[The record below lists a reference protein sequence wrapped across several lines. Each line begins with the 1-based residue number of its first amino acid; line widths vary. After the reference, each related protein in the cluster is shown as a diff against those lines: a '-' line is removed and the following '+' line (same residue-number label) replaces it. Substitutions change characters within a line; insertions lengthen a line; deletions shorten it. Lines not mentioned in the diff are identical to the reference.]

1 MQYNKEKN
9 EVEST
14 QIEILKAKARRIRHR
29 KDLAIKALSEAIS
42 LKGKTE
48 DYGDALVCEILDVA
62 DCYVERGNMNRP
74 RKKVL

>member
-1 MQYNKEKN
+1 MQYNV
-9 EVEST
+9 VEST
-14 QIEILKAKARRIRHR
+14 QIEILKAKSRKFRHR